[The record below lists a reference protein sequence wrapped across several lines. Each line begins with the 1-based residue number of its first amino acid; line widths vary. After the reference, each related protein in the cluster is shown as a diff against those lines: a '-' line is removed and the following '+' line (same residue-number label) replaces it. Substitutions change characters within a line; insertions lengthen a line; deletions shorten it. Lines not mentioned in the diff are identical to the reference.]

1 MTHLHGSVRYGYM
14 ATPPLDA
21 IRGESPR
28 IVAIRAQVTQ
38 LLAHQLGARRLP
50 PVLILGETGTGKGLL
65 ARAIHHAA
73 PRHAGPFVDVN
84 CAAIP
89 ETLLEAEL
97 FGYNRG
103 AFTDARQ
110 AKPGL
115 FQAAH
120 GGTLFLD
127 EIGLLPAA
135 LQSKLHTV
143 LEDRTVRRLGS
154 IRAEPVDVA
163 LVAATSVD
171 LKRAVSDG
179 SFRGDLY
186 HRLAVISLEL
196 PPLRARGADILALAE
211 HFLVR
216 ACADY
221 GLAPRAL
228 TPSARDVLGAYRW
241 PGNVRELANAIER
254 VVLLSDADEITA
266 EMLDFL
272 TEDTHTGESVHPADA
287 RDAASAGSLND
298 ALRARIEAALR
309 DSSGNIRRTASALGI
324 SRNTLRARMD
334 KYGLRHHGASPVS
347 PERRPAEPLSKPRA
361 ATSVQW
367 ERRHLAFLRARL
379 LASTSV
385 EGSRVLEVTVEKVR
399 SFGGRLEDSSPTGV
413 VGVFGLEPVDN
424 APSHA
429 ALAALAIQKATAD
442 AHAVSD
448 RAAVVIAIHCADH
461 LVRRDEAGLQ
471 IGVDGKAGTWSTL
484 ETLVAGDRRDAIVVS
499 SAAVPFLTRRFVLE
513 RLRDVE
519 GDVWMV
525 HRREGAS
532 AAGSTTRFVGRAA
545 ELEAVRRAH
554 ARAERSQGQ
563 IVGIV
568 GEAGVGKSRLLY
580 EAVRQLQGWFV
591 LACGGA
597 PYAKHTPYFPLVE
610 LLKSYCQIQDTDTAS
625 EVRERAARKLPA
637 GAGDPVRLLPPI
649 LDLLGVLPTE
659 DAFRLVD
666 PPQRRQRI
674 HDAIKQ
680 VLLAAST
687 EQPLCLIVE
696 DLHWIDAHTQA
707 VVDLLTESIV
717 GSRVLLLVNYRPEY
731 QHGWGSRSNYTQ
743 VRLDPFPTEEV
754 EELLV
759 ALLGSDPSLDAVKQM
774 LRTRTEGNPFFIEEC
789 ARALAETQNLIGEVS
804 QYRLGTPSQHVSLP
818 LTVQAVIA
826 TRMNRLSSDER
837 NLLQSAAVIGKDV
850 RVGILRAVTGVSDE
864 AFDAVLR
871 SMRRAEFMYETRAY
885 PDLEYTFKHA
895 LTHEVVYDSLFPETR
910 RELHARIV
918 EAIERLHHDRL
929 AEHVERLAHHAL
941 LGKLREKAVH
951 YLREAGVKAAARSA
965 YREAVTY
972 WEQALGVLQDLPEC
986 RDTNEQAID
995 LRFDLRNA
1003 LLVLGEYERLLEHL
1017 RAAETLAQTLGDQR
1031 RLGQVSAYMGAYFH
1045 STAAYNQAL
1054 TAYQRTIATAAA
1066 LGESSLQVQVTL
1078 MQGLTYYHLGD
1089 YLRARDCFSRNVAFL
1104 VGERRLEYFG
1114 LAGFPAVFS
1123 SNHLALCLMEL
1134 GAFGEAGGHAAE
1146 GLRMAEAVQQPF
1158 SLTVAC
1164 HGAGVLALRQGD
1176 LATAIPLLERGLALC
1191 QSGGVSS
1198 FLPALGVALGVAY
1211 ALCGRMNETLP
1222 LLEQATRLPASRWP
1236 VSVGV
1241 SSFLWTAEAS
1251 LLVGRLEEA
1260 TTAASRA
1267 LEHAHAHHEQGYKA
1281 HALRLL
1287 GDIAA
1292 YRDPPE
1298 LEPAETHYRQALACA
1313 DELGMRPLVAYCHL
1327 GLGKLYRRTG
1337 KREQAQEHLTTAT
1350 TMYREMDMRFWLEK
1364 AEAELKVSR

>member
-1 MTHLHGSVRYGYM
+1 M
-14 ATPPLDA
+14 ATPLDA
-21 IRGESPR
+21 LRGESRPM
-28 IVAIRAQVTQ
+28 VAIRTEVER
-38 LLAHQLGARRLP
+38 LLARQTRARRQP

-65 ARAIHHAA
+65 ARSIHQAG
-73 PRHAGPFVDVN
+73 PRRDGPFVGVN

-97 FGYNRG
+97 FGYERG

-115 FQAAH
+115 FQTAH

-135 LQSKLHTV
+135 LQGKLLTV
-143 LEDRTVRRLGS
+143 LEDRAVRRLGS
-154 IRAEPVDVA
+154 TRPQAVDVA

-171 LKRAVSDG
+171 LKRAIG
-179 SFRGDLY
+179 EGRFREDLY

-196 PPLRARGADILALAE
+196 PPLRSRGSDIGSLADFFLAS
-211 HFLVR
+211 

-221 GLAPRAL
+221 GLAPRTLAAD
-228 TPSARDVLGAYRW
+228 ARDLLSAYRW

-272 TEDTHTGESVHPADA
+272 TEDTHTGESVHPAEA
-287 RDAASAGSLND
+287 RDAASAGSLDD
-298 ALRARIEAALR
+298 ALRARIETALR
-309 DSSGNIRRTASALGI
+309 HSGGNIRRTASALGI
-324 SRNTLRARMD
+324 SRNTLRARMGR
-334 KYGLRHHGASPVS
+334 YGLRHHDASPVS
-347 PERRPAEPLSKPRA
+347 PERHPAESLSKPRA
-361 ATSVQW
+361 AASVQW

-379 LASTSV
+379 LSSSSV
-385 EGSRVLEVTVEKVR
+385 EGSRALEVTVEKVR

-429 ALAALAIQKATAD
+429 ALAALAIQRATAD
-442 AHAVSD
+442 AHAVGE
-448 RAAVVIAIHCADH
+448 RAAVVVAIHCADH
-461 LVRRDEAGLQ
+461 LVRRDESGLQ

-525 HRREGAS
+525 HRREGAL

-545 ELEAVRRAH
+545 ELEALRRAH
-554 ARAERSQGQ
+554 ARAERSEGQ

-580 EAVRQLQGWFV
+580 EAVRQLQGWLV

-597 PYAKHTPYFPLVE
+597 PYAKNTPYFPLVE
-610 LLKSYCQIQDTDTAS
+610 ILKSYCQIQDTDTAS

-659 DAFRLVD
+659 DAFHLVD

-707 VVDLLTESIV
+707 VVDLLTERIV
-717 GSRVLLLVNYRPEY
+717 GSRVLFLVNYRPEY
-731 QHGWGSRSNYTQ
+731 QHKWGSRSNYTQ

-754 EELLV
+754 EELLI

-789 ARALAETQNLIGEVS
+789 ARALAETQSLIGEVS
-804 QYRLGTPSQHVSLP
+804 QYRLGTSSQHVSLP

-850 RVGILRAVTGVSDE
+850 RVGILRSLAGVSDK
-864 AFDAVLR
+864 AFDAVLK
-871 SMRRAEFMYETRAY
+871 SLRRAEFMYETRAY
-885 PDLEYTFKHA
+885 PDLEYTFKHV

-918 EAIERLHHDRL
+918 EGIERLYWHRLLEHAERRAHHAESGEVWDKA
-929 AEHVERLAHHAL
+929 AEHVERLAYHAVR
-941 LGKLREKAVH
+941 GEAWDKALR
-951 YLREAGVKAAARSA
+951 YCWRAGAKAAGRMAN
-965 YREAVTY
+965 REAVAFF
-972 WEQALGVLQDLPEC
+972 EQALATLPHLPET
-986 RDTNEQAID
+986 RETRQHGIDLLID
-995 LRFDLRNA
+995 LRSSLQ
-1003 LLVLGEYERLLEHL
+1003 VLGELSRCLDCL
-1017 RAAETLAQTLGDQR
+1017 RRAETLAEALGDR
-1031 RLGQVSAYMGAYFH
+1031 PRLVEI
-1045 STAAYNQAL
+1045 AAML
-1054 TAYQRTIATAAA
+1054 TAYFWDVAEQDRALEAARRIVA
-1066 LGESSLQVQVTL
+1066 LSIDLNDPSRQARGRHQVGRIHHV
-1078 MQGLTYYHLGD
+1078 MGD
-1089 YLRARDCFSRNVAFL
+1089 YRLAIDVLRESLKGYAPREESRP
-1104 VGERRLEYFG
+1104 RLNSVPSVNSR
-1114 LAGFPAVFS
+1114 A
-1123 SNHLALCLMEL
+1123 NLALCLAEV
-1134 GAFGEAGGHAAE
+1134 GEF
-1146 GLRMAEAVQQPF
+1146 AEAVVRGEEAHQIAEEIDHPY
-1158 SLTVAC
+1158 SRIVAC
-1164 HGAGVLALRQGD
+1164 VGLGGVWLRRADIERAVMVLASGFRLCEEIG
-1176 LATAIPLLERGLALC
+1176 IPVLFPWIAA
-1191 QSGGVSS
+1191 
-1198 FLPALGVALGVAY
+1198 PWAY
-1211 ALCGRMNETLP
+1211 ASGLSGRLAEARP
-1222 LLEQATRLPASRWP
+1222 LLEQAVERAAAMRLLVYQSQRIAWLS
-1236 VSVGV
+1236 
-1241 SSFLWTAEAS
+1241 EIS
-1251 LLVGRLEEA
+1251 LLSGRLDDARQLAANALDLARAHKERGHEA
-1260 TTAASRA
+1260 W
-1267 LEHAHAHHEQGYKA
+1267 
-1281 HALRLL
+1281 ALRLL
-1287 GDIAA
+1287 GKICADLDRSRVAQ
-1292 YRDPPE
+1292 
-1298 LEPAETHYRQALACA
+1298 AEGFYRQALTIAE
-1313 DELGMRPLVAYCHL
+1313 ELAMRPLQADCHL
-1327 GLGKLYRRTG
+1327 ALSRLHRRAGNVPRDGNAVLVGTG
-1337 KREQAQEHLTTAT
+1337 GIQ
-1350 TMYREMDMRFWLEK
+1350 
-1364 AEAELKVSR
+1364 